1 MNAMK
6 ATVLAAAG
14 AAMLGAAGCGG
25 GNRNYEITRVDPD
38 TVIDV
43 DYRFTGDDARE
54 VYRAMVD
61 DALYRRWI
69 DEWMQTHAGARPIV
83 VIGPMRNDTE
93 DYINTEDFTTE
104 WERELLNS
112 GRVRFVA
119 MPPQRDPI
127 RQERIQGQ
135 EWNTPETRKQVR
147 AELGADLMMLGRIG
161 DGRQT
166 SRDGRLII
174 KEYKVQL
181 ELINLESN
189 EKVWIGSHDIKKVVR
204 S

>member
-6 ATVLAAAG
+6 ATVLAVVG
-14 AAMLGAAGCGG
+14 AAMLAAASGCGT
-25 GNRNYEITRVDPD
+25 RNYDITRVDPN

-69 DEWMQTHAGARPIV
+69 DEWMQSHAGAKPIV
-83 VIGPMRNDTE
+83 VIGPMKNDTD
-93 DYINTEDFTTE
+93 DYIDTEDFTVE

-119 MPPQRDPI
+119 MAPQRDPI
-127 RQERIQGQ
+127 RQERAQGQ
-135 EWNTPETRKQVR
+135 EWNTPETRKQMR
-147 AELGADLMMLGRIG
+147 AELGADLIMIGRIG
-161 DGRQT
+161 GGQQR
-166 SRDGRLII
+166 SRDGRTMV
-174 KEYKVQL
+174 KEYKVTL
-181 ELINLESN
+181 ELINLETN
-189 EKVWIGSHDIKKVVR
+189 EKVWIGSHDIKKLVR

>member
-6 ATVLAAAG
+6 TTILTAAAG
-14 AAMLGAAGCGG
+14 AALMLGACG
-25 GNRNYEITRVDPD
+25 GNRNYDITRVDPNV
-38 TVIDV
+38 VIDV

-69 DEWMQTHAGARPIV
+69 DEWMQTHAGAKPV
-83 VIGPMRNDTE
+83 VIVGPMRNDTE
-93 DYINTEDFTTE
+93 DYIDTEDFTTE

-119 MPPQRDPI
+119 MAPQRDPV
-127 RQERIQGQ
+127 RQERAQGQ
-135 EWNTPETRKQVR
+135 EWNTPETRKQMR
-147 AELGADLMMLGRIG
+147 AELGADLIMIGRIG
-161 DGRQT
+161 DGQQR
-166 SRDGRLII
+166 SRDGRTII
-174 KEYKVQL
+174 KEYKVTL
-181 ELINLESN
+181 ELINLETN